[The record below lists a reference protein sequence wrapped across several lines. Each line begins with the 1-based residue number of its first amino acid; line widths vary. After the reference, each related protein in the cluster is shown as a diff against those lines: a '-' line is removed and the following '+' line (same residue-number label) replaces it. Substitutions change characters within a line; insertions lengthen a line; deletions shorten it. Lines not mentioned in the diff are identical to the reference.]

1 MTNNLEKHVLRLIG
15 ENVDSPDAF
24 SDITPI
30 RDSVN
35 EAIQELC
42 MLTGSYKKVYNL
54 PLYADRQF
62 YRMNWEKDH
71 FGWVVEAWDRSRN
84 FKLEQTDV
92 LTLANEDMFWMQR
105 TGNPDSY
112 VQVGENILGI
122 YYKPSANG
130 VVLELTCVCIPK
142 FYIEDADP
150 IRLREVY
157 QRAAVYFAVNEFY
170 ASRGN
175 ASRASEYLKLYLE
188 TAGLM
193 NMHPDTAE
201 RMYQMATEKA
211 Q

>member
-1 MTNNLEKHVLRLIG
+1 MTNDLEKHVLRLIG
-15 ENVDSPDAF
+15 ENVDSPDVF

-35 EAIQELC
+35 EAVQELC

-62 YRMNWEKDH
+62 YRMNWEKDY

-112 VQVGENILGI
+112 MQVGENILGI
-122 YYKPSANG
+122 HYKPAANG
-130 VVLELTCVCIPK
+130 IVLELTCVCIPK
-142 FYIEDADP
+142 FYTEDADP
-150 IRLREVY
+150 IKLREVY

-175 ASRASEYLKLYLE
+175 ASRANEYFKLYLE

-201 RMYQMATEKA
+201 RMYQMGMEQNK
-211 Q
+211 